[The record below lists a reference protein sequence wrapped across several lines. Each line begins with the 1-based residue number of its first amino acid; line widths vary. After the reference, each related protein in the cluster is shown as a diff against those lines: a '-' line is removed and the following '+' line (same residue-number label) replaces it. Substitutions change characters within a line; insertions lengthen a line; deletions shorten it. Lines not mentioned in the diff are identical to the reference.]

1 MFFSLSTPPS
11 SPDKTDAATR
21 PMQSPAGGTTRQR
34 IGRPQEKQEARIKD
48 AGFLLRMFLRGRGNT
63 LLPFPTPP

>member
-34 IGRPQEKQEARIKD
+34 IGRSQEKQEALTED
-48 AGFLLRMFLRGRGNT
+48 AGFLLRAFLRKRHT